1 MSSNES
7 QPILTQDKNIL
18 TFWEDVVPNGLAG
31 SEAGRVIFDKV
42 LWMRVTVPGDKSEI
56 THEVERSY
64 PEEYP
69 HPIFKKL
76 KKNEVAYA
84 KYGKY
89 IEDYKA
95 RMSGGG
101 TVEAG
106 TPIDHWSLVD
116 TRMAANLKFHGVYT
130 VESLASVHDGNA
142 ANMGMGIRELRQK
155 AIDWLTTAKDTAAS
169 MATEERNR
177 KLQSQIDELREQ
189 YSNLAQ
195 VLDDLPEDA
204 KKVAREN
211 LGKRGGKKAA

>member
-1 MSSNES
+1 MSNES

-31 SEAGRVIFDKV
+31 SAAGRVVFDKV
-42 LWMRVTVPGDKSEI
+42 LMMRVNVPGDKSEI

-64 PEEYP
+64 PEEFP
-69 HPIFKKL
+69 HPIFKAL
-76 KKNEVAYA
+76 KKNEVVFA

-89 IEDYKA
+89 IEDYKS

-106 TPIDHWSLVD
+106 TPIDHWPLVD
-116 TRMAANLKFHGVYT
+116 TRMAANLKFHGVYS
-130 VESLASVHDGNA
+130 VESLAAIHDGNA
-142 ANMGMGIRELRQK
+142 AGMGMGIRELRQK
-155 AIDWLTTAKDTAAS
+155 AIDWLTTASNTAAA
-169 MATEERNR
+169 MATEEKNR

-189 YSNLAQ
+189 YASLAA

-204 KKVAREN
+204 KKTAREN
-211 LGKRGGKKAA
+211 LGKRSGKKAA